1 MDASII
7 VLAYNHLEETT
18 APCLDS
24 ILEHTDLTR
33 NELIVVDNASSD
45 GTAEYL
51 REFKRRH
58 PKVQL
63 CLNDVNKGYAGGN
76 NDGMRLANGRVLVL
90 LNNDTLVG
98 PGWLAP
104 LVDVLD
110 QDPGV
115 GMIGPVTNS
124 AGNEQRI
131 VLPDVTPETFV
142 PATAPYLAQQR
153 GIYSETA
160 KLGFF
165 CVAIRRDVID
175 KIGMLDEAFGIGM
188 FEDDDLCVR
197 AIGAGYR
204 LLIAEGA
211 FVYHKGSVS
220 FSKLGTEKYQGLFF
234 KNLAYFFEKH
244 NAAWTYTDISIAAWK
259 RLKQDMQQAMA
270 GDQAAAARVRTRAS
284 LMDDT
289 LSQSR
294 RQEEA
299 AMQSSS
305 SEISNRIAAKK
316 HAELMEI
323 SNWATSLKAENEK
336 LLLALQEH
344 EGGLGGA
351 GRGAAADPSIMPAA
365 RSLVRAV
372 GRKVKRLLGA

>member
-1 MDASII
+1 LVNA
-7 VLAYNHLEETT
+7 LE
-18 APCLDS
+18 
-24 ILEHTDLTR
+24 
-33 NELIVVDNASSD
+33 
-45 GTAEYL
+45 
-51 REFKRRH
+51 
-58 PKVQL
+58 
-63 CLNDVNKGYAGGN
+63 
-76 NDGMRLANGRVLVL
+76 
-90 LNNDTLVG
+90 
-98 PGWLAP
+98 
-104 LVDVLD
+104 

-115 GMIGPVTNS
+115 GMVGPVTNS

-131 VLPDVTPETFV
+131 VLADVTPDTFIS
-142 PATAPYLAQQR
+142 ATTSYLAQQQ

-197 AIGAGYR
+197 AINAGYR

-220 FSKLGTEKYQGLFF
+220 FSQLGTEKYQGLFF

-244 NAAWTYTDISIAAWK
+244 NTALTYTDISIAAWK
-259 RLKQDMQQAMA
+259 RLKQDTQRALE
-270 GDQAAAARVRTRAS
+270 GDRAAAARVRARAS

-289 LSQSR
+289 LSQAR

-305 SEISNRIAAKK
+305 SELSNRIAAKK
-316 HAELMEI
+316 HAELMEL
-323 SNWATSLKAENEK
+323 SNWATSLKVENER
-336 LLLALQEH
+336 LSLALHEQERRS
-344 EGGLGGA
+344 GI
-351 GRGAAADPSIMPAA
+351 AATSDPGIMPAA
-365 RSLVRAV
+365 GSLVRAV
-372 GRKVKRLLGA
+372 GRKIKRLLGA